1 MSDPRQAIA
10 EALSAQAVT
19 QPPNPYQVN
28 QVMEQQAAQN
38 SPPLHP
44 VIAALMNKMGLLAAF
59 RNRRNQP
66 LMDPEAIPP
75 VLPQ

>member
-10 EALSAQAVT
+10 EALAAQAVA
-19 QPPNPYQVN
+19 QPRPDPYQVN
-28 QVMEQQAAQN
+28 QVMEQQAAGN

-66 LMDPEAIPP
+66 LVDVENM
-75 VLPQ
+75 PQ